1 LEHSIANLFVLPLAL
16 MLGAPLTLGTI
27 ITKNLLPVIL
37 GNGIA
42 GAFIVAASYSYQFGR
57 LGGLRRAIFAEKLAN
72 IKRELAAK
80 RKELDK
86 QLAANV
92 KEALSD

>member
-1 LEHSIANLFVLPLAL
+1 

-27 ITKNLLPVIL
+27 ITKNLIPVIV

-42 GAFIVAASYSYQFGR
+42 GALIVAASYSYQFGR

-72 IKRELAAK
+72 IRKKLAVEREQA
-80 RKELDK
+80 EK
-86 QLAANV
+86 QLN
-92 KEALSD
+92 EDIQQALS